1 MSRYSRHIS
10 LKEIGIAGQDKI
22 NTSKVL
28 VIGAGGLGCPIL
40 QYLVAAGVGTIG
52 IVDFDVVE
60 DSNLQRQVLF
70 TQADIGRPKAT
81 IAAQKLQALNSEIH
95 IEPLDIML
103 TPDIL
108 GEHAKGYAAL
118 VDCADSFAVS
128 YLMSDFAKHHNYAFV
143 SASVVGRAGY
153 CGGFCGGAP
162 SMRAVFPDLP
172 LRLTSCSADGVLGPA
187 VGIIGSLQA
196 QMVLDVLT
204 KVSPS
209 PLGQLVQYDS
219 ACYRFSQ
226 FRFDDALEPDSH
238 FPFIAA
244 DSFLPTDKII
254 DLRSADEAPLI
265 TDRAERLSLDKFD
278 AALLSAHQGRLVFCC
293 QSGFRAWQAA
303 ERCIPHGVEN
313 IALLAAGTFL
323 NQT

>member
-1 MSRYSRHIS
+1 MTRYERQIS
-10 LKEIGIAGQDKI
+10 VPSFGSAAQACLQDA
-22 NTSKVL
+22 SVL
-28 VIGAGGLGCPIL
+28 VVGAGGLGAPVL
-40 QYLVAAGVGTIG
+40 SYLAGAGVGTIKVIDG
-52 IVDFDVVE
+52 DYV
-60 DSNLQRQVLF
+60 SLTNLHRQTLF
-70 TQADIGRPKAT
+70 SEADIGRPKAT
-81 IAAQKLQALNSEIH
+81 IAAQKLQALNSEIR
-95 IEPLDIML
+95 IEPLEIML
-103 TPDIL
+103 TPDVL

-172 LRLTSCSADGVLGPA
+172 LRLTSCLADGVLGPA

-226 FRFDDALEPDSH
+226 FRFDDALEPDSY

-265 TDRAERLSLDKFD
+265 TDRAERLSLDKLD

-293 QSGFRAWQAA
+293 RSGFRAWQAA
-303 ERCIPHGVEN
+303 ERCIPHGGEN

-323 NQT
+323 NHN